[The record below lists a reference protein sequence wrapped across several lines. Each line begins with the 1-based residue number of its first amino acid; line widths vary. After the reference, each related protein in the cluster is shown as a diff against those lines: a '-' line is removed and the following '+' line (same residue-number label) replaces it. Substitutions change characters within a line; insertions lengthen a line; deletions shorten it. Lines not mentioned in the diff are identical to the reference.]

1 MTGDGRS
8 GRFLVRVGIASAP
21 RRVRVL
27 TLVLVPVALLL
38 AVAGL
43 LVPTEASGG
52 SLPAA
57 GRLGIA
63 AAAMAVAQLFRLRLR
78 VGTGR
83 VSVTWGE
90 ASFIIGLSL
99 VPPGWLPAAALLG
112 ALLGWTLLTVFVDRR
127 SALDVVHTTASLATA
142 VALGVA
148 ATLAVAAALGSAV
161 PEAVRAPLATGLT
174 PPLIAA
180 LAVGAL
186 TYLLASAWLV
196 GLTLSLRHGER
207 IWPALLGALQGKSLM
222 FVGNVFVG
230 LAVVAVLGYDPRWL
244 LFLPPV
250 LWLLQQTYSHRIRA
264 DDERRAWRALAEA
277 TGALNQLDEHNVA
290 TAGVTGPLTL
300 FGADWVEMD
309 VRRGD
314 GRWRRYRGEPGRPVA
329 HRDLAATERTDS
341 GPDLPWGRRPGVGRL
356 PLTSRL
362 GLELVGSDIG
372 VDLAAGRG
380 ATPAGSRPGPGAV
393 GPAGGRTEQELVRP
407 LVVGSSP
414 VGELRVRFPRS
425 APPGQREQDALSAFG
440 DALAAALHDA
450 ATHLQLRLVTAQSS
464 YEAVHDALTNLINR
478 AALLSKGDLALHQLG
493 HDHPVALLL
502 LDINHFKEVN
512 DTLGHAAGDELLQV
526 TADRLEALVNPG
538 ELLGRLG
545 GDEFALLIP
554 FPSVPTPS
562 TVLSTSSP
570 MVLTPAP
577 AGPAEPGS
585 DRSPLPNVLRRAREI
600 VELLADPI
608 EVAGVRMS
616 VEVSVGVVVAGAGT
630 ADMTELLRRADIA
643 MYQAKQ
649 GGGSVASYDSARD
662 AASTDKLALVAELR
676 EALDAD
682 DQLELALQPAVDLST
697 GEPTGVEALIRWRHP
712 RRGRLTP
719 ADFVRTIEGSE
730 LLGAFTRYVVD
741 KALGVAADWA
751 RHGLDV
757 PISINLSA
765 RSLLDPRLPAEV
777 AESLRRHQV
786 PAHRLVLEITETVV
800 MSELEVIDEV
810 LSALRGM
817 GVQLAVD
824 DFGTGFS
831 SLTFLTRISVD
842 ELKVDRSFVMKMA
855 ESPEAAAIVRT
866 TVDLGRELG
875 LRVVAEGVETAD
887 QRAALAELGCT
898 AAQGYHF
905 FRPMPSDKIVAVLR
919 SLLDSAQARIL
930 PLRADGAS

>member
-1 MTGDGRS
+1 MTS
-8 GRFLVRVGIASAP
+8 GRRSERLLALVGIASAP

-27 TLVLVPVALLL
+27 TFTVLPVAVAL

-43 LVPTEASGG
+43 LVPTA
-52 SLPAA
+52 LPGDDPLPGVA
-57 GRLGIA
+57 RLGIA
-63 AAAMAVAQLFRLRLR
+63 TAVMAIAQLFRLRFR
-78 VGTGR
+78 VGSGR

-112 ALLGWTLLTVFVDRR
+112 AVLAWTLLTIFVDRR
-127 SALDVVHTTASLATA
+127 SALDVVHTAASLTISVGLAVT
-142 VALGVA
+142 VALTVA
-148 ATLAVAAALGSAV
+148 GALGTTV
-161 PEAVRAPLATGLT
+161 PDVLGTIFVTDLT
-174 PPLIAA
+174 PPMIAA
-180 LAVGAL
+180 IAVGSM
-186 TYLLASAWLV
+186 TYLLSTASLV

-207 IWPALLGALQGKSLM
+207 LWPALLRALQGKLLM

-230 LAVVAVLGYDPRWL
+230 LAVVAVVEYDPLWL

-250 LWLLQQTYSHRIRA
+250 LWLLQQTYSHRLRA
-264 DDERRAWRALAEA
+264 DDERRAWRSLAEA
-277 TGALNQLDEHNVA
+277 TGALNQLDEHGVA
-290 TAGVTGPLTL
+290 TAGVAGPLAL
-300 FGADWVEMD
+300 FGAEWVEVD

-314 GRWRRYRGEPGRPVA
+314 GRWRRYRGEPGQPVV
-329 HRDLAATERTDS
+329 HRELTTVERADPGEPGGSPGPSTDET
-341 GPDLPWGRRPGVGRL
+341 DRL
-356 PLTSRL
+356 PLASRL
-362 GLELVGSDIG
+362 GL
-372 VDLAAGRG
+372 DLAASQVGRDLSADRG
-380 ATPAGSRPGPGAV
+380 AGA
-393 GPAGGRTEQELVRP
+393 AGGRAGTEQGPTATGRTDQELTRP
-407 LVVGSSP
+407 LVVGTSP

-425 APPGQREQDALSAFG
+425 APPSQREQDALSAFG

-450 ATHLQLRLVTAQSS
+450 ATHRQLRLVTAQSS

-502 LDINHFKEVN
+502 LDIDHFKEVN

-526 TADRLEALVNPG
+526 TADRLDALVRPG

-554 FPSVPTPS
+554 SPA
-562 TVLSTSSP
+562 VL
-570 MVLTPAP
+570 
-577 AGPAEPGS
+577 AEPAT
-585 DRSPLPNVLRRAREI
+585 DRLPMPNVLRRAREI
-600 VELLADPI
+600 VELLATPI

-662 AASTDKLALVAELR
+662 AASTDKLALLAELR
-676 EALDAD
+676 EALDVD

-786 PAHRLVLEITETVV
+786 PARRLVLEITETVV